1 MLKGNSVILPR
12 SFFFFLHEK
21 FLNAFLLAFSWILK
35 YLLERNSS
43 LDLAEG
49 GEKLAPLFLALE
61 TKGWISLDENHGGKT
76 RLFLN

>member
-1 MLKGNSVILPR
+1 MLKGNLVIFAFLK
-12 SFFFFLHEK
+12 SFFHEK

-43 LDLAEG
+43 LDLAEHE
-49 GEKLAPLFLALE
+49 EKLAPFLFALE
-61 TKGWISLDENHGGKT
+61 TKGWISLDENHGGKM